1 MSIVGAEGQ
10 RMISREA
17 SELHFTADDMPV
29 IMDLAPFA
37 GKGVEMVIIT
47 IDRSSGGF
55 SCILRAKAGSSYG
68 AHLHLGGVDYLV
80 LSGGIPSHRGV
91 IGPGAG
97 GYQRYGTLD
106 TATHFTEDS
115 EILFN
120 YRGPEAHVDDK
131 LNIVALLDSRWI
143 EEKLAAAIDI

>member
-1 MSIVGAEGQ
+1 
-10 RMISREA
+10 MISRDA
-17 SELHFTADDMPV
+17 SELHFMAKDMP
-29 IMDLAPFA
+29 IITDLAPFA
-37 GKGVEMVIIT
+37 TKGIEMVVVT
-47 IDRSSGGF
+47 LDRSTGGF

-80 LSGGIPSHRGV
+80 LSGGIPSERGV

-106 TATHFTEDS
+106 TATHFIEDS
-115 EILFN
+115 EILFT

-131 LNIVALLDSRWI
+131 LNIVALLDCRWI
-143 EEKLAAAIDI
+143 EERLAAAGI